1 MAAYDWFFDALGLRA
16 WCDADKADAPLS
28 MAQLLAQTQGA
39 DAEAAG
45 PVLPFPS
52 LDELHGAC
60 DKVGQ
65 TRDLTAALES
75 GFLAIRDEL
84 KFVLDPLTQPL
95 SWLLDGTL
103 AVFQTVPW
111 WLMIPVLLVA
121 TWFASLSR
129 GVTVFVGAVLLFFA
143 FIDHYNVAMQT
154 LAIIFVCTSISVAIG
169 VPVGI
174 GMSRSD
180 LTQRLIVPILDLL
193 QTLPTFVYLI
203 PLIFLF
209 SVTESKLYGIAIILY
224 AIVPVIRLTDLG
236 IRLVDRDV
244 IEAADAFGMTKRQK
258 LWRVQLPLALP
269 NIMAGINQ
277 TIMMSLAM
285 VVIASLV
292 SAPGLGVLVLRGI
305 RNLELGVGIVAGL
318 GIVLL
323 AVILD
328 RVSKAALGR
337 VDKQSKAH

>member
-1 MAAYDWFFDALGLRA
+1 MAAYDGVFDTLGLRE
-16 WCDADKADAPLS
+16 WCDADKEDAPMS
-28 MAQLLAQTQGA
+28 MAQLLAQAGGD

-45 PVLPFPS
+45 PALPFPS
-52 LDELHGAC
+52 LDELHKAC
-60 DKVGQ
+60 DQIGQ
-65 TRDLTAALES
+65 TRDLTAALET
-75 GFLAIRDEL
+75 GFLGIRDEL
-84 KFVLDPLTQPL
+84 KFVLDPITQPL
-95 SWLLDGTL
+95 SWMLDGALTT
-103 AVFQTVPW
+103 FQVTPW
-111 WLMIPVLLVA
+111 WIMIPLLLVA
-121 TWFASLSR
+121 SWFASRSR
-129 GVTVFVGAVLLFFA
+129 GVTIFVGAVLLFFA
-143 FIDHYNVAMQT
+143 LIDHYDVAMQT
-154 LAIIFVCTSISVAIG
+154 LAIIFVCTSLSVAIG

-209 SVTESKLYGIAIILY
+209 SVTEPKLYGIAIILY

-236 IRLVDRDV
+236 IRLVDKDV

-328 RVSKAALGR
+328 RVSKAALSR